1 MITYRLHQLPPE
13 YGLMGVE
20 QTLIFRLLEAGF
32 KVKVLNEAGEIL
44 VWGKV
49 LHFCECEITFL
60 ELLDLIKF
68 INFVGKI
75 TIDLSSITMHEAEL
89 KKYRNEWEAKAIL
102 DNKEI
107 SMTDFI
113 IR

>member
-20 QTLIFRLLEAGF
+20 QTLIYRLLEAGF

-44 VWGKV
+44 VWGKAF
-49 LHFCECEITFL
+49 HFCECEITFL

-68 INFVGKI
+68 INFVGRI
-75 TIDLSSITMHEAEL
+75 EIGLDSITMLEAEL
-89 KKYRNEWEAKAIL
+89 KRYNKYPEHPDVPDRLK
-102 DNKEI
+102 D
-107 SMTDFI
+107 
-113 IR
+113 

>member
-20 QTLIFRLLEAGF
+20 QTLIYRLLEAGF
-32 KVKVLNEAGEIL
+32 KVKFLNEAGEIHTR
-44 VWGKV
+44 GKAF
-49 LHFCECEITFL
+49 HFSECEITFTDFP
-60 ELLDLIKF
+60 DLIKF

-102 DNKEI
+102 DNKKI
-107 SMTDFI
+107 FMTDFI
-113 IR
+113 